1 MEFDFETLVS
11 RPGANLKRMMTPP
24 EVVEAGNISLDGAE
38 PDFKSAPVIE
48 EAVIRFA
55 RNGSYGFTLPDDVYR
70 SAVVNWMKMSRNTI
84 LQPQW
89 IVTTLGTIY
98 SLATAI
104 RLTCPTP
111 EDGIIITTPVYN
123 RYRQAAD
130 RLNRKT
136 VECPLIY
143 DANVGSYR
151 MDFAA
156 IEAAMADP
164 HNKLFVLCNPHNPIG
179 QIWKKEELEQ
189 IAILAERYGV
199 TVYSDEIFS
208 NNCYQG
214 RTCPC
219 YLDIKG
225 AKKHAIVATGLGKS
239 FGFTGVNHANILIA
253 DDELRARFTDRR
265 TRDHYGSLDPC
276 VYECVLSAYTDEG
289 KAWVDASNAYVWE
302 NMCVLRDYFAKHL
315 PKAKVCGGEGA
326 YILWIDWS
334 AYFSSEKELNEFLVK
349 KAHVCL
355 GEGSDYDS
363 PLFTRVCMAT
373 PRRCLIKTLE
383 SIGEAFDTR

>member
-1 MEFDFETLVS
+1 MKFDFETLVS

-55 RNGSYGFTLPDDVYR
+55 KNGLYGFTLPDDAYR
-70 SAVVNWMKMSRNTI
+70 NAVVNWMKMNRNTS

-89 IVTTLGTIY
+89 VVTTLGTIY

-104 RLTCPTP
+104 RLTCPDP
-111 EDGIIITTPVYN
+111 EDGMIITTPVYN

-143 DANVGSYR
+143 DANAGSYE

-179 QIWKKEELEQ
+179 QIWKKE
-189 IAILAERYGV
+189 
-199 TVYSDEIFS
+199 D
-208 NNCYQG
+208 
-214 RTCPC
+214 
-219 YLDIKG
+219 
-225 AKKHAIVATGLGKS
+225 
-239 FGFTGVNHANILIA
+239 
-253 DDELRARFTDRR
+253 
-265 TRDHYGSLDPC
+265 
-276 VYECVLSAYTDEG
+276 
-289 KAWVDASNAYVWE
+289 
-302 NMCVLRDYFAKHL
+302 
-315 PKAKVCGGEGA
+315 
-326 YILWIDWS
+326 
-334 AYFSSEKELNEFLVK
+334 
-349 KAHVCL
+349 
-355 GEGSDYDS
+355 
-363 PLFTRVCMAT
+363 
-373 PRRCLIKTLE
+373 
-383 SIGEAFDTR
+383 